1 MFGLL
6 FFVSM
11 GFPILSFVNS
21 LSGNLSNRQSD
32 ELRLYYMVRPRSQND
47 GGQPSETVFV
57 WLGFRQSGE
66 ERCPFKQAQWINSCL
81 ARAGISSMD
90 RFRLAQDRTA
100 WRKQVLE
107 AFPLEQVDPQR
118 SRTQCMGG
126 RRPHPPLG
134 PPWTR

>member
-1 MFGLL
+1 VFGLL

-66 ERCPFKQAQWINSCL
+66 RTMSFQTPRQSTATQRTLFSTDEIFFKITLSCVSNDVVYRRQTHPRSTYQTYKTYFEN
-81 ARAGISSMD
+81 ATEKSDS
-90 RFRLAQDRTA
+90 
-100 WRKQVLE
+100 KQK
-107 AFPLEQVDPQR
+107 
-118 SRTQCMGG
+118 
-126 RRPHPPLG
+126 
-134 PPWTR
+134 

>member
-66 ERCPFKQAQWINSCL
+66 ERCPFKHRDN
-81 ARAGISSMD
+81 
-90 RFRLAQDRTA
+90 
-100 WRKQVLE
+100 
-107 AFPLEQVDPQR
+107 PQLPKGHCFQPTR
-118 SRTQCMGG
+118 SFSR
-126 RRPHPPLG
+126 
-134 PPWTR
+134 